1 MTKKKYAYNYN
12 LEECDRLMKKGIS
25 PIGCG
30 INPSTNSVYHVFN
43 PTRVYF
49 GILDLVRIE
58 LADNHLSKDYVQNCT
73 ESC

>member
-1 MTKKKYAYNYN
+1 MSKTKYAYNYN

-30 INPSTNSVYHVFN
+30 MHDVTKNVYHVFN

-49 GILDLVRIE
+49 EMLKLVKIE
-58 LADNHLSKDYVQNCT
+58 LADNHLSSEINTNV
-73 ESC
+73 